1 MDSLDFVEAVMAL
14 EEVLG
19 IEVPSNDAEQ
29 FGTPRKMVD
38 WLESRLSNQRPTD
51 KAAALLRGLAKSRND
66 PVLGEGLDGTWRRE
80 QIAAIIREMFQDQ
93 DKQGQCIMRERP
105 EYAMR
110 QR

>member
-1 MDSLDFVEAVMAL
+1 MIPKAMDSLDFVEAVMAL

-29 FGTPRKMVD
+29 FGTPREMVD

-93 DKQGQCIMRERP
+93 DKQGQ
-105 EYAMR
+105 
-110 QR
+110 